1 MMYRRLFL
9 LASLTTAAWGDTRS
23 LPIAFEPNRG
33 QAPAEFSFVSR
44 SGQYGLSLSP
54 ARVEWVSGSSRV
66 SAFLEGAHAKAGSQS
81 EDPMRGVVNYVRGSN
96 PAAWLLDIPTYG
108 RVRYQSIYPGID
120 VVYYGKDGRLEYD
133 FVVAPGARPERIR
146 IRYQGAHGI
155 RLDGDGNLLLETRTG
170 TLVQHKPVA
179 YQEMSG
185 RRQPV
190 EARYVISG
198 DRVHLQL
205 ARYDRSRPLVID
217 PTLTWATY
225 SSFHSSSSSISSVA
239 TDAAGNIYVTGNEVS
254 PLADTDCMVAELDPK
269 GTTLI
274 FKTLLAGSGDDVGY
288 AITLDPLGNIY
299 VTGQTDSNDFPVV
312 GSNPVPAGL
321 GVDAFV
327 AKLDHTGKILYS
339 TYLGGS
345 LTDVGYGLALD
356 ISNDLYVTGGTQS
369 TDFPHTGNA
378 YQSTLGGGIDAF
390 LTVLDPTGKMIYSTF
405 LGGSGDDVGYG
416 VAVDVGYNEYVT
428 GSTKSTNFPVTAA
441 AAQPQNAGGID
452 VFVTKL
458 APFGG
463 PIYSTYIGGSGD
475 DVPVG
480 IAVDSAGLAYVGG
493 DTNSNNFPTSMT
505 AYQTLSQGRG
515 DIFAFKLQ
523 AAGNQLGY
531 ATYVGGGGADNAT
544 GIALDTNGVLYIGGN
559 SNSPNF
565 PTVNG
570 FQTAL
575 NGILNGVV
583 SAISPNGGSLQ
594 FSSYLGG
601 SARDTA
607 GAVSFNCASGLAV
620 GGSTTSTN
628 FPTTPSAMETQ
639 WALGLTSQES
649 FVANIGGFAPI
660 VPAVFTGGVQNGATF
675 LPTPVAP
682 GSVVTIKGSNLAGVI
697 AAAQTFPLGASM
709 SGVTVTVNG
718 TPAPLFYVSPTQIN
732 IQLPYE
738 IAPGT
743 AALSVNSCGG
753 TSPVA
758 SFTVAPAAPYI
769 LIAGNGTALIQNPD
783 YSLNT
788 PSRPAHVGDT
798 VMVYLIGAGAL
809 DNPIPDGVA
818 APMSVLSRAV
828 ADHSATIGG
837 QPASIYF
844 LGMTPGFVG
853 LAQANVTIPSLPSG
867 QYALTLTVGGVM
879 SNTVQLNV
887 Q

>member
-1 MMYRRLFL
+1 MMFHRLFL
-9 LASLTTAAWGDTRS
+9 LASLATAAWCDTRS

-33 QAPAEFSFVSR
+33 QAPAEFNFVSR

-54 ARVEWVSGSSRV
+54 ARVEWVSGASRV
-66 SAFLEGAHAKAGSQS
+66 SAFLEGAQGNASVQS

-120 VVYYGKDGRLEYD
+120 IVYYGKDGRLEYD
-133 FVVAPGARPERIR
+133 FVVAPHARPERIR
-146 IRYQGAHGI
+146 IRYDGARRV
-155 RLDGDGNLLLETRTG
+155 RLDADGNLLLETGTG

-179 YQEMSG
+179 YQETSG
-185 RRQPV
+185 RRQLV
-190 EARYVISG
+190 EARYVVSG

-225 SSFHSSSSSISSVA
+225 SSFHSTSSAISSVA
-239 TDAAGNIYVTGNEVS
+239 TDAAGNIYVTGNQVS

-274 FKTLLAGSGDDVGY
+274 FKTLLAGSGDDAGY
-288 AITLDPLGNIY
+288 AITLDALGNIY
-299 VTGQTDSNDFPVV
+299 ATGQTGSNDFPVV

-356 ISNDLYVTGGTQS
+356 ISDDLYVTGGTQS
-369 TDFPHTGNA
+369 TDFPRTGNA
-378 YQSTLGGGIDAF
+378 YQATLGGGIDAF
-390 LTVLDPTGKMIYSTF
+390 LTVFDPTGKMIYSTF

-416 VAVDVGYNEYVT
+416 VAIDVGYNEYIT

-441 AAQPQNAGGID
+441 AVQPQNAGGID

-480 IAVDSAGLAYVGG
+480 IAVDSFGLAYVGG
-493 DTNSNNFPTSMT
+493 DTSSNNFPTSVG
-505 AYQTLSQGRG
+505 AYKTLSQGRG
-515 DIFAFKLQ
+515 DLFAFKLQ
-523 AAGNQLGY
+523 AAGNQLAY
-531 ATYVGGGGADNAT
+531 ATYVGGAGADNAS
-544 GIALDTNGVLYIGGN
+544 GISLDTNGVLYIGGN

-565 PTVNG
+565 PLVNA

-575 NGILNGVV
+575 KGTLNGVV
-583 SAISPNGGSLQ
+583 AAVSPNGTSLQ

-601 SARDTA
+601 SAQDTA
-607 GAVSFNCASGLAV
+607 SALSFNCASGLAV
-620 GGSTTSTN
+620 GGTTTSID
-628 FPTTPSAMETQ
+628 FPVTSGTLQTSF
-639 WALGLTSQES
+639 GLNSQDS

-660 VPAVFTGGVQNGATF
+660 LPAVSSGGVQNGATF

-697 AAAQTFPLGASM
+697 AAAQSFPLGTSM
-709 SGVTVTVNG
+709 SGVTVSVNG

-738 IAPGT
+738 VAPGT

-783 YSLNT
+783 YTLNT
-788 PSRPAHVGDT
+788 PAQPAHPGDT

-818 APMSVLSRAV
+818 APMNVLSRAT

-867 QYALTLTVGGVM
+867 QYALTLTVGGVA

>member
-1 MMYRRLFL
+1 MMFHRLFL
-9 LASLTTAAWGDTRS
+9 LTSLATAAWCDARS

-54 ARVEWVSGSSRV
+54 ARVEWVSGASRV
-66 SAFLEGAHAKAGSQS
+66 SAFLEGAQTKGAGQS
-81 EDPMRGVVNYVRGSN
+81 EDRMGGVVNYVRGSN

-120 VVYYGKDGRLEYD
+120 IVYYGKDGRLEYD

-146 IRYQGAHGI
+146 IRYEGARGV
-155 RLDGDGNLLLETRTG
+155 RLDADGNLLLETGAG

-179 YQEMSG
+179 YQETSG
-185 RRQPV
+185 RRQLV
-190 EARYVISG
+190 EARYVVSG

-225 SSFHSSSSSISSVA
+225 SSFHSTSSAISSVA
-239 TDAAGNIYVTGNEVS
+239 TDAAGNIYVTGNQVS
-254 PLADTDCMVAELDPK
+254 PLADTDCMVAELNPS
-269 GTTLI
+269 GTALI
-274 FKTLLAGSGDDVGY
+274 FKTLLAGSGDDAGY
-288 AITLDPLGNIY
+288 AIMLDALGNIY

-327 AKLDHTGKILYS
+327 AKLDHTGKIVYS

-378 YQSTLGGGIDAF
+378 YQAALGGGIDAF
-390 LTVLDPTGKMIYSTF
+390 LTVFDPTGKMIYSTF

-416 VAVDVGYNEYVT
+416 VALDVAYNEYIT
-428 GSTKSTNFPVTAA
+428 GSTKSTNFPVTRA

-458 APFGG
+458 APFGA
-463 PIYSTYIGGSGD
+463 PIYSTYVGGSGD

-493 DTNSNNFPTSMT
+493 DTSSNNFPTSVG

-523 AAGNQLGY
+523 ANGDQLGY
-531 ATYVGGGGADNAT
+531 ATYVGGGGADNAS

-565 PTVNG
+565 PTTNG
-570 FQTAL
+570 FQTTL

-583 SAISPNGGSLQ
+583 AAVSPNGTSLQ

-601 SARDTA
+601 SAQDTA
-607 GAVSFNCASGLAV
+607 GAVSFNCASGLTL
-620 GGSTTSTN
+620 GGTTTSTN
-628 FPTTPSAMETQ
+628 FPVTSGTLQTTF
-639 WALGLTSQES
+639 GLNSQDS

-660 VPAVFTGGVQNGATF
+660 LPAVSIGGVQNGATF
-675 LPTPVAP
+675 LPTAVAP

-697 AAAQTFPLGASM
+697 AAAQTFPLGTSM
-709 SGVTVTVNG
+709 SGVTVSVNG

-758 SFTVAPAAPYI
+758 SFTVSAAAPYI
-769 LIAGNGTALIQNPD
+769 LIAGDGTALIQNPD

-809 DNPIPDGVA
+809 DNPIADGVA
-818 APMSVLSRAV
+818 APMNALSRAV
-828 ADHSATIGG
+828 ADHSATVGG

-853 LAQANVTIPSLPSG
+853 LAQANVTLPSLPSG